1 MHFFA
6 EYGIFLAKLLTI
18 VISILVVFGGILTI
32 IMRMRGGEDH
42 YPQLTVKNLN
52 KKYAEM
58 KDILNAEILE
68 KKAFKRYLKDKK
80 AEEKAIE
87 KAEEPKK
94 HIFVIHFQGDLK
106 ASAVE
111 HFREEVTAIL
121 GIATPKDEVF
131 VTVESGGG
139 MIQTYGLAA
148 SQLARIR
155 ARNIPLTVSVDKI
168 AASGGYLMAC
178 VADRILAAPFAILG
192 SIGVLA
198 QLPNFHRFLKQH
210 HIDFEQISAG
220 KYKRTLSLFGE
231 NTTKG
236 RQKFQEE
243 LEAAHGLFKEFITTY
258 RPHVDIETVSTGEYW
273 LGTHAIA
280 MGLVDEL
287 STSDDYLLSADAKMC
302 KIYTISYC
310 GKQTLL
316 DKLSTMMRTAVGG
329 VYSMIMPT

>member
-6 EYGIFLAKLLTI
+6 EYGIFLAKLFTI
-18 VISILVVFGGILTI
+18 VISILVVFGGILAI
-32 IMRMRGGEDH
+32 FGRMRGGDDH
-42 YPQLTVKNLN
+42 QPQLMIKNLN

-58 KDILNAEILE
+58 KEILNVEVLE
-68 KKAFKRYLKDKK
+68 KKAFKKYLKEKK
-80 AEEKAIE
+80 AEEKAAA
-87 KAEEPKK
+87 KAEEPTKR
-94 HIFVIHFQGDLK
+94 IFVLHFQGDLK

-111 HFREEVTAIL
+111 HFREEVTAVL
-121 GIATPKDEVF
+121 GVATPKDEVF
-131 VTVESGGG
+131 VTVESAGG

-155 ARNIPLTVSVDKI
+155 TRNIPLTVSVDKI

-178 VADRILAAPFAILG
+178 VANRILAAPFAIVG
-192 SIGVLA
+192 SIGVVA

-243 LEAAHGLFKEFITTY
+243 LEAAHGLFKEFIETY
-258 RPHVDIETVSTGEYW
+258 RPHVDIEAVSTGEYW
-273 LGTHAIA
+273 LGTHAVR

-287 STSDDYLLSADAKMC
+287 LTSDDYLLSEDAKLC

-329 VYSMIMPT
+329 VYNMLVPT